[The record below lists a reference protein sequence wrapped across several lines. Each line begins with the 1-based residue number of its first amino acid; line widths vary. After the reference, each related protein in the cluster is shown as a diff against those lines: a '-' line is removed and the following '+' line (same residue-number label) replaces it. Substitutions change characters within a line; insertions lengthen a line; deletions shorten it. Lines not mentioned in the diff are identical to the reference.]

1 VIAGRSV
8 LEQDLSQL
16 EQTLEGKPVPM
27 PEEWGGFWLRPELFE
42 FWQGRPNRLH
52 DRLRYTME
60 TPGNWRVERLSP

>member
-16 EQTLEGKPVPM
+16 EQPLKDQQVPM
-27 PEEWGGFWLRPELFE
+27 PEEWGGFRLRPESFE

-60 TPGNWRVERLSP
+60 ARGSWSLERLSP